1 MSVAGAFAGGPVYP
15 SRSPNLCYGP
25 ARSGEGV
32 YCVTALKG
40 EKAGEKLEGK
50 GSHSRDK
57 ACCD

>member
-40 EKAGEKLEGK
+40 EKAGLKPK
-50 GSHSRDK
+50 G
-57 ACCD
+57 